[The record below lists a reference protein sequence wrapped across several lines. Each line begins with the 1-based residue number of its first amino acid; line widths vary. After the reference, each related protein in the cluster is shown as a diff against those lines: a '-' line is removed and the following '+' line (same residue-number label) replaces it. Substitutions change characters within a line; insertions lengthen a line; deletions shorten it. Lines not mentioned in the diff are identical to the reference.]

1 MKYIRRRNGGV
12 QYARAATPLA
22 DFFTR
27 SLYLLSHPVNY
38 SMSYLQVFKIFPNY
52 LLITTFFVPALKWRS
67 AVRIPTVTFQRCF
80 LTSPFFFICI
90 LSSLSAGLL
99 TPVYADPSDTD
110 IRIVI
115 DISGSMKKTDPNNLR
130 QPALNLLVE
139 LLPEGSTASVWT
151 FGRSVN
157 NLVPT
162 GKVTESWRQRARD
175 AAEQIDSSALF
186 TNLTGALDKAM
197 PRGGS
202 KDYTVIML
210 TDGRIDM
217 DNTGG
222 NPGTAANSKERMRL
236 FETLMP
242 NYAAVGAKVHTLALS
257 DGADSVLL
265 QQVAFETEGLFLE
278 SRTADD
284 LLPAFLKAFDQAV
297 PNEQVP
303 IEDNQFEIDSS
314 VTEFTALVFRR
325 SSAQPTLLVGPDGR
339 MYGQQDAA
347 PGTQLRW
354 HHDLNFDLITI
365 SDPLSGTWKI
375 RADLDPNNRVQILSD
390 LKLVVD
396 GMSSSLYA
404 GSDLELDIALTNE
417 DQVVTES
424 TILQLTDFSY
434 QLRLPDGQTVS
445 QLLSDPE
452 QLPVDGVF
460 RDTIMGLT
468 QRGEYRLEVTAQGRT
483 FQRRR
488 VFTASLAEPMKVKTN
503 ADVENEIFDIRVA
516 PEGAA
521 VDTTLSRVLARI
533 VAPDGSSVVDSLVF
547 DPEANEWQLPLEATK
562 GPGLYEVVVN
572 IRGVSRS
579 GKTFKSDPETIR
591 VEFPL
596 AEPSARNDVP
606 TQTKLPEIASE
617 QSEPE
622 PPLIE
627 ETASTP
633 QQEAEPELVPLE
645 DTSSTPNEEPEAT
658 PPPPAENEQDVEEQ
672 ISAKEQTPD
681 EPMTDNETGTEEEG
695 VPWWIYVILAVANL
709 AIVGGV
715 AAWYLSRRKRRMQQ
729 MNDGMN
735 ESSETKANPQASTES
750 VSTAAATGAAQANVD
765 TNIGDSNEAI
775 TDDFADVEIPV
786 ADTVPNET
794 NAPGGD
800 MDIPVQPLDNAGDDA
815 MIPAASDP
823 AADAWGEFDEDVESE
838 KPKDDGS
845 S

>member
-1 MKYIRRRNGGV
+1 MGYIRRPISGV
-12 QYARAATPLA
+12 QCAKAAVTPLVLAACHFFCQLRHPLVLAFSRLFSSLLASFSLSFSSFKILFRSLNNSAKSYRTPVFRRAAYYGLFACLA
-22 DFFTR
+22 T
-27 SLYLLSHPVNY
+27 
-38 SMSYLQVFKIFPNY
+38 SMLPGG
-52 LLITTFFVPALKWRS
+52 ITTVVAEP
-67 AVRIPTVTFQRCF
+67 
-80 LTSPFFFICI
+80 
-90 LSSLSAGLL
+90 GN
-99 TPVYADPSDTD
+99 TD

-115 DISGSMKKTDPNNLR
+115 DVSGSMKKTDPNNLR
-130 QPALNLLVE
+130 QPAVNLLVE

-151 FGRSVN
+151 FGRFIN
-157 NLVPT
+157 NLVPM
-162 GKVTESWRQRARD
+162 GKVNEAWRQRARD
-175 AAEQIDSSALF
+175 AAEQIDSSALY

-197 PRGGS
+197 PTNGD
-202 KDYTVIML
+202 KDYTVILL

-222 NPGTAANSKERMRL
+222 NPGTEANSKERLRL

-242 NYAAVGAKVHTLALS
+242 NYAAMGTKVHTLALS

-303 IEDNQFEIDSS
+303 IEDNQFNIDSS

-325 SSAQPTLLVGPDGR
+325 SSAQPTLLMGPDGR
-339 MYGQQDAA
+339 MYGKDDAA
-347 PGTQLRW
+347 AGTPVRW

-365 SDPLSGTWKI
+365 SEPLAGDWKI

-390 LKLVVD
+390 LKLEVD
-396 GMSSSLYA
+396 GMPSSLYA

-488 VFTASLAEPMKVKTN
+488 VFTASLAEPMKMKTN
-503 ADVENEIFDIRVA
+503 ADIENEIFDIRVA

-547 DPEANEWQLPLEATK
+547 DPEVNEWHLPLEASK

-606 TQTKLPEIASE
+606 TKTQLPAMASD
-617 QSEPE
+617 QMDSEPPMLEQAAPPQATE
-622 PPLIE
+622 P
-627 ETASTP
+627 
-633 QQEAEPELVPLE
+633 EPELVPLQSSTEPPVSEPPVPETEQADVNE
-645 DTSSTPNEEPEAT
+645 DTPENDTEEVESEEAANEE
-658 PPPPAENEQDVEEQ
+658 D
-672 ISAKEQTPD
+672 S
-681 EPMTDNETGTEEEG
+681 

-709 AIVGGV
+709 VIVGGV
-715 AAWYLSRRKRRMQQ
+715 AAWYLSRRKRRLQQ
-729 MNDGMN
+729 DPDMAASAEGP
-735 ESSETKANPQASTES
+735 KASPKNTEAAP
-750 VSTAAATGAAQANVD
+750 AAAASTGAAMA
-765 TNIGDSNEAI
+765 DSATAAEEI

-794 NAPGGD
+794 SAPGGD
-800 MDIPVQPLDNAGDDA
+800 MDIPVQPLDNEGDDA
-815 MIPAASDP
+815 MIPPVSEPASDP
-823 AADAWGEFDEDVESE
+823 AADAWGEFDEDAGDD
-838 KPKDDGS
+838 KPKDDGAS
-845 S
+845 